1 MAVAEEPDE
10 GVAGN
15 PGLATMTRSVIEP
28 SMPGAPARF
37 TFRHFEVLP
46 DKRELLANGRPVRI
60 GAKAFELLLGLL
72 EAPGLIATRETLTA
86 RLWPKTTVSPNNLEV
101 QVNSLRRALGGDRDV
116 VTTAPG
122 RGYRLTA
129 DVQRVLLDRTAA
141 ALSQPASALIGRRP
155 VIDDLVAAVPHQT
168 LITIC
173 GAGGMGKTRVALA
186 VAQETITFFDKNI
199 YLVELAQTSPSLTV
213 LNAVAEAL
221 RLPSQ
226 MSYSVADL
234 AAAIRSKPSLLVMD
248 NCEHLIGEVA
258 LLVDELCRIAPDL
271 HVLATSQEPLNLPD
285 EQVYRLRP
293 LGVPIEGQA
302 EQDIERE
309 DAVQLFISRFKS
321 AASGEL
327 VGQSDLQEVAQ
338 ICRRLDGVPLAI
350 ELAAASAALYGVQTV
365 AEGLEDRFKLLNFG
379 RRTAPDRHRTL
390 TAILEWSVG
399 LLTPAERAAFQRLSV
414 FRGRFSLEAARSLIS
429 LDELQDAAIETCVAG
444 LAAKSFLVIEPEG
457 GRARYRLLETTRL
470 YGWADLERDG
480 KANATRYRHAEHYL
494 DRLTDAGAN
503 WEATFEYDWPVRFSG
518 ELDQVRAALK
528 WAFSETGNLALAI
541 DLTIA
546 ASPLWRALSLAG
558 EGERHARRAL
568 AAGEDQLAQFQ
579 ELRLLSALAQS
590 IVPTRD
596 RVKEKQR
603 VGQMAL
609 DLATALGDAEQQALS
624 YLGLARAHT
633 WDRQGALRWA
643 RAFRDHAV
651 QRGLPQDIVWGSACY
666 GGELMRTG
674 ALTQAEPLL
683 APIAREARGK
693 SDDAFRFRYGIDG
706 RLTAASTYALLL
718 LLMGRPDQALQ
729 IARKNV
735 VEAMDGDQSVSL
747 LMVLA
752 ISGCV
757 VEMLA
762 GDRLRANA
770 NACHFR
776 RLVGTRRL
784 NFGAV
789 DANYLVTGTS
799 TFEELAGWEPADIV
813 VRDGSNAWISRL
825 LPLYK
830 AWFGQHLAAH
840 GRLQEAEQV
849 LTEAIESSAK
859 ELENW
864 SLAELWRIKAE
875 IVENSSFH
883 EAELCYRQGLALAR
897 QQAAAYWDLRLSL
910 SFARLLHKTD
920 RINEGA
926 DLVSASLRNFTVDQT
941 SPDLRSARKLLAR
954 AAGSQAAGQI

>member
-1 MAVAEEPDE
+1 MIS
-10 GVAGN
+10 
-15 PGLATMTRSVIEP
+15 TEP
-28 SMPGAPARF
+28 SMPGPPAKF
-37 TFRHFEVLP
+37 TFRRFEVLP
-46 DKRELLANGRPVRI
+46 DKRELLAGGKPVHI
-60 GAKAFELLLGLL
+60 GAKAFELLLCLL
-72 EAPGLIATRETLTA
+72 EAPGLIATRETLIA
-86 RLWPKTTVSPNNLEV
+86 RLWPKTHVSPNNLEV
-101 QVNSLRRALGGDRDV
+101 QVNFLRRALGDDRDLV
-116 VTTAPG
+116 ITAPG
-122 RGYRLTA
+122 RGYRLAA
-129 DVQRVLLDRTAA
+129 DVQRISLDRTAA
-141 ALSQPASALIGRRP
+141 ALPQPQSVLIGRRS
-155 VIDDLVAAVPHQT
+155 VIDDLVAAIQHRT

-186 VAQETITFFDKNI
+186 VAQETITFFDRAVC
-199 YLVELAQTSPSLTV
+199 LVELAQTSPSLTV

-234 AAAIRSKPSLLVMD
+234 AAAVRSEPSLLVMD

-258 LLVDELCRIAPDL
+258 LLVDQLRRAAPSL
-271 HVLATSQEPLNLPD
+271 HVLATSQEPLNLPE

-293 LGVPIEGQA
+293 LGVPIEDQA
-302 EQDIERE
+302 ERDIERE
-309 DAVQLFISRFKS
+309 DSVQLFISRFKS
-321 AASGEL
+321 AASGEP
-327 VGQSDLQEVAQ
+327 VDQGDLQDVAQ

-350 ELAAASAALYGVQTV
+350 ELAAASAALYGIQTV
-365 AEGLEDRFKLLNFG
+365 AEGLEDRFKLLKLG
-379 RRTAPDRHRTL
+379 RRTAPDRQRTL

-399 LLTPAERAAFQRLSV
+399 LLIPAERAAFRRLSV

-429 LDELQDAAIETCVAG
+429 LDDLQDSDVETCVAG

-470 YGWADLERDG
+470 YGWAELERSG
-480 KANATRYRHAEHYL
+480 KADATLERHAEHYL
-494 DRLTDAGAN
+494 NRLTDAGAN
-503 WEATFEYDWPVRFSG
+503 WEATSEYDWPARFSG
-518 ELDQVRAALK
+518 ELDQVRAALR

-546 ASPLWRALSLAG
+546 AAPLWRALSLAG

-568 AAGEDQLAQFQ
+568 AAGEEQLTQFQ
-579 ELRLLSALAQS
+579 QLRLLSALAQS

-603 VGQMAL
+603 VAQMAL
-609 DLATALGDAEQQALS
+609 ELATALGDAELQALS

-633 WDRQGALRWA
+633 WDRRDALRWV

-651 QRGLPQDIVWGSACY
+651 QRDIPQDIVWASACY

-674 ALTQAEPLL
+674 ALAQAEPLL
-683 APIAREARGK
+683 APIACEVRGK

-706 RLTAASTYALLL
+706 RLTATSSYALLL
-718 LLMGRPDQALQ
+718 LLMGRPNQALR
-729 IARKNV
+729 IARKNFL
-735 VEAMDGDQSVSL
+735 EATDGDQSVSL
-747 LMVLA
+747 LLVLA

-762 GDRLRANA
+762 GDRYRANA
-770 NACHFR
+770 NACRFR
-776 RLVGTRRL
+776 QLVGARRL

-799 TFEELAGWEPADIV
+799 TFKELAAREPADAAV
-813 VRDGSNAWISRL
+813 CDGGDAWISLL

-830 AWFGQHLAAH
+830 GWFGQHLAAH

-849 LTEAIESSAK
+849 LTEAIEASAN

-875 IVENSSFH
+875 IVQSSSFH
-883 EAELCYRQGLALAR
+883 EAEPCYRHGLSLAR
-897 QQAAAYWDLRLSL
+897 QQGAAYWDLRLSV
-910 SFARLLHKTD
+910 SFARLLHKIGRAD
-920 RINEGA
+920 EGS
-926 DLVSASLRNFTVDQT
+926 DLVSGSLRNFGVDQI
-941 SPDLRSARKLLAR
+941 SPDLRSARQLLDRVADR
-954 AAGSQAAGQI
+954 KVPVRI

>member
-1 MAVAEEPDE
+1 
-10 GVAGN
+10 
-15 PGLATMTRSVIEP
+15 MTRSATEP
-28 SMPGAPARF
+28 LMPGAPARF
-37 TFRHFEVLP
+37 TFRHFEVFS
-46 DKRELLANGRPVRI
+46 DKRELLANGKPVRI

-72 EAPGLIATRETLTA
+72 EASGLIATRETLMA
-86 RLWPKTTVSPNNLEV
+86 RLWPKTHVSPNNLEV
-101 QVNSLRRALGGDRDV
+101 QVNFLRRALGDDRDV
-116 VTTAPG
+116 VTTVPG
-122 RGYRLTA
+122 RGYRLAA
-129 DVQRVLLDRTAA
+129 DVQRVWLDRTAA
-141 ALSQPASALIGRRP
+141 VLPQPLSALIGRRP
-155 VIDDLVAAVPHQT
+155 VIDDLAAAIRHQT

-186 VAQETITFFDKNI
+186 VAQETITFFDKSV

-221 RLPSQ
+221 RLPSR

-234 AAAIRSKPSLLVMD
+234 AAAVRSKPSLLVMD

-258 LLVDELCRIAPDL
+258 LLVDELRRVTPDL
-271 HVLATSQEPLNLPD
+271 HVLATSQEPLNLPG
-285 EQVYRLRP
+285 EQVHRLRP
-293 LGVPIEGQA
+293 LGIPIEGKA
-302 EQDIERE
+302 ELDIEQE

-321 AASGEL
+321 AASGEP
-327 VGQSDLQEVAQ
+327 VGQGGLREVAQ

-350 ELAAASAALYGVQTV
+350 ELAAASAALYGIQAV

-414 FRGRFSLEAARSLIS
+414 FRGRFSLEAARNLIS
-429 LDELQDAAIETCVAG
+429 LDNPQDTEVETCVAG

-470 YGWADLERDG
+470 YGWAELERSG
-480 KANATRYRHAEHYL
+480 KANATLYRHAEHYL
-494 DRLTDAGAN
+494 DRLMDAGAN
-503 WEATFEYDWPVRFSG
+503 WEAASEYDWPARFSR

-528 WAFSETGNLALAI
+528 WAFSETGSLALAI

-546 ASPLWRALSLAG
+546 AAPLWRALSLAG

-568 AAGEDQLAQFQ
+568 AAGEDQLTQFQ
-579 ELRLLSALAQS
+579 RLRLLSALAQS

-603 VGQMAL
+603 VARIAL
-609 DLATALGDAEQQALS
+609 GLATAVGDAEQQALS

-633 WDRQGALRWA
+633 WDRQGALRWV

-651 QRGLPQDIVWGSACY
+651 KRGLPQDIVWGSACY

-674 ALTQAEPLL
+674 ALKQAEPLL

-706 RLTAASTYALLL
+706 RLTAVSTYALLL
-718 LLMGRPDQALQ
+718 LLMGRPNQALQ
-729 IARKNV
+729 IARKNL
-735 VEAMDGDQSVSL
+735 VEVTDGDQSVSL

-752 ISGCV
+752 VSGCV

-762 GDRLRANA
+762 GDRQRANA

-776 RLVGTRRL
+776 HLVGARRL

-799 TFEELAGWEPADIV
+799 TLKELAAREPADTAV
-813 VRDGSNAWISRL
+813 HDGGDAWISRL

-830 AWFGQHLAAH
+830 G
-840 GRLQEAEQV
+840 
-849 LTEAIESSAK
+849 
-859 ELENW
+859 
-864 SLAELWRIKAE
+864 
-875 IVENSSFH
+875 
-883 EAELCYRQGLALAR
+883 
-897 QQAAAYWDLRLSL
+897 
-910 SFARLLHKTD
+910 
-920 RINEGA
+920 
-926 DLVSASLRNFTVDQT
+926 
-941 SPDLRSARKLLAR
+941 
-954 AAGSQAAGQI
+954 